1 MTKKKILIVEDEIVT
16 AMDIEDTLTR
26 HGYEIAGVATNGA
39 DAIRIAREKLPD
51 LILMD
56 IRIEGQIDGV
66 EVANEIGLFYEV
78 PIIFLTAYS
87 DDLTISRVIKTKSF
101 SFLLKP
107 FNERELSSNI
117 EMAINKNQVYQKSMA
132 IQRIMGSMF
141 DLIAEGII
149 TVDNKGLIIR
159 INSAIERITG
169 LKREEVAGR
178 PFWETIPLECE
189 NKEIL
194 DTFIEEAQKN
204 GQTIV
209 HWPYP
214 VMIRASNGEKVVA
227 GLTIEL
233 LMLQN
238 NTVNELIYILSLK

>member
-1 MTKKKILIVEDEIVT
+1 MIKKKILIVEDEIVT
-16 AMDIEDTLTR
+16 AMDIEDTLKR

-39 DAIRIAREKLPD
+39 DAIRIAKEKLPD

-56 IRIEGQIDGV
+56 IRIEGQMDGV
-66 EVANEIGLFYEV
+66 EVANEIGLFYEIPV
-78 PIIFLTAYS
+78 IFLTAYS

-101 SFLLKP
+101 SFLQKP

-117 EMAINKNQVYQKSMA
+117 EMAINKNQAFQKSMA

-141 DLIAEGII
+141 DIITEGII
-149 TVDNKGLIIR
+149 SVDDNGIVLR

-169 LKREEVAGR
+169 LKREEVVGR
-178 PFWETIPLECE
+178 PFWDTIPLECE
-189 NKEIL
+189 HKEIL
-194 DTFIEEAQKN
+194 ATFIEEAKKT
-204 GQTIV
+204 GETIV

-214 VMIRASNGEKVVA
+214 VIIRALNGETVVA

-238 NTVNELIYILSLK
+238 HTVNEMIYILSRK

>member
-1 MTKKKILIVEDEIVT
+1 MIKKKILIVEDEIVT

-26 HGYEIAGVATNGA
+26 HGYEIVGVATNGA
-39 DAIRIAREKLPD
+39 DAIRIAKEKQPD

-56 IRIEGQIDGV
+56 IRIEGQMDGV
-66 EVANEIGLFYEV
+66 EVANEIGLYYEI

-117 EMAINKNQVYQKSMA
+117 EIAINKSQVYQKSMA
-132 IQRIMGSMF
+132 VQRIMGSMF

-149 TVDNKGLIIR
+149 SVDDKGIIIR
-159 INSAIERITG
+159 VNSAIERITG
-169 LKREEVAGR
+169 LNREEVVGK
-178 PFWETIPLECE
+178 PFWDTIPIECE
-189 NKEIL
+189 HKEIL
-194 DTFIEEAQKN
+194 DTFIEEAKKT
-204 GQTIV
+204 GETIV

-214 VMIRASNGEKVVA
+214 IMIRAFNGETVMA
-227 GLTIEL
+227 GLSIEL
-233 LMLQN
+233 LMLQT
-238 NTVNELIYILSLK
+238 NTVNELIFILSPK

>member
-26 HGYEIAGVATNGA
+26 HGYEIAGTATNGA
-39 DAIRIAREKLPD
+39 DAIRIAKEIQPD

-66 EVANEIGLFYEV
+66 EVANEIGLFYEI

-117 EMAINKNQVYQKSMA
+117 EMAINKNQAYQKSMA
-132 IQRIMGSMF
+132 IQRIMESMF

-149 TVDNKGLIIR
+149 SVDDKGMILR
-159 INSAIERITG
+159 VNSATERMMGIT
-169 LKREEVAGR
+169 REEVAGK
-178 PFWETIPLECE
+178 PFWDTIPLECE
-189 NKEIL
+189 HKEIL
-194 DTFIEEAQKN
+194 ATFIEEAKKS
-204 GQTIV
+204 GESIV

-214 VMIRASNGEKVVA
+214 VMIRALNGEKVVA